1 MNSMRDL
8 IESVKRRFEELNDQ
22 LTNPR
27 LLENRNTY
35 MQISKEVAELR
46 EVIHKI
52 GKYERLQCDFGEAE
66 KIIRESEDQEL
77 LQLARSEKQ
86 SLEERMPQLE
96 KEMLTLLVSE
106 DEDES
111 KNTIMEIR
119 AGAGGEEAALF
130 VGDLFRMYSKYV
142 EKKRWKL
149 DVMNSHPSELGG
161 FKEIIFLV
169 EGRGAYGD
177 LKYESGVHRVQRVPV
192 TEASGRIHTS
202 TVTVAVLPEA
212 EEVKVNIRPEELKT
226 EVFRASGP
234 GGQHVNVTDS
244 AVRITHLPTSIVV
257 TCQDERSQHKN
268 KVKAMKILRARLLD
282 TKKREKQKEIA
293 QKRKLQVGTGERS
306 EKIRTYNFPQRRVTD
321 HRINRSWHILEEILD
336 GNFASIIG
344 ELRNDEQ
351 QERMRELMENLS
363 KPQDSSNRD

>member
-1 MNSMRDL
+1 MRDL
-8 IESVKRRFEELNDQ
+8 IEEVKSRFKELNDR
-22 LTNPR
+22 LTDPDV
-27 LLENRNTY
+27 LEDKNDY
-35 MQISKEVAELR
+35 MRISKEIAELR
-46 EVIHKI
+46 EVIQKI
-52 GKYERLQCDFGEAE
+52 DKYERLQRDLEEAE
-66 KIIRESEDQEL
+66 KIIMESGDQEL
-77 LQLARSEKQ
+77 VQLARSEKQ
-86 SLEERMPQLE
+86 TLEEEIPHIG
-96 KEMLTLLVSE
+96 KEILSLLIPK

-111 KNTIMEIR
+111 KNTLLEIR

-130 VGDLFRMYSKYV
+130 VGDLFRMYSKYI
-142 EKKRWKL
+142 EKKGWKL

-169 EGRGAYGD
+169 EGKGAYGD

-202 TVTVAVLPEA
+202 TATVAVLPEA
-212 EEVKVNIRPEELKT
+212 EEVKVSIQPEDLKI

-268 KVKAMKILRARLLD
+268 KTKAMKILRARLLD
-282 TKKREKQKEIA
+282 IRKKQQEREIA
-293 QKRKLQVGTGERS
+293 QQRRLQVGTGDRS

-336 GNFASIIG
+336 GNLTPIID
-344 ELRNDEQ
+344 ELRNAEQ
-351 QERMRELMENLS
+351 QRQMKRLLE
-363 KPQDSSNRD
+363 KIQDSRNSSNND

>member
-1 MNSMRDL
+1 MTSMRDL
-8 IESVKRRFEELNDQ
+8 IERVKEKFDRLNDE
-22 LTNPR
+22 LMDPIV
-27 LLENRNTY
+27 LEDKSIY
-35 MQISKEVAELR
+35 MQKSKEIAELR
-46 EVIHKI
+46 EIMRRI
-52 GKYERLQCDFGEAE
+52 DEYERHRQDLDEAE
-66 KIIRESEDQEL
+66 RIIRESEDQEL
-77 LQLARSEKQ
+77 IQLARSEQQ
-86 SLEERMPQLE
+86 SIEEKIPRLE
-96 KEMLTLLVSE
+96 KEILELLLPR

-111 KNTIMEIR
+111 KNTILEIR
-119 AGAGGEEAALF
+119 AGAGGEEASLF
-130 VGDLFRMYSKYV
+130 VGDLFRMYSKYI
-142 EKKRWKL
+142 EKRGWKL

-212 EEVKVNIRPEELKT
+212 EEVKVDVRPEDLKI

-244 AVRITHLPTSIVV
+244 AVRITYLPTSMVV

-268 KVKAMKILRARLLD
+268 KAKAMKILRARLFD
-282 TKKREKQKEIA
+282 AKKREKQREIA
-293 QKRKLQVGTGERS
+293 QKRRLQVGTGERS

-321 HRINRSWHILEEILD
+321 HRIARSWHTLEEILD
-336 GNFASIIG
+336 GNFASIVG
-344 ELRNDEQ
+344 ELKRN
-351 QERMRELMENLS
+351 ERQAQMKELAEELS
-363 KPQDSSNRD
+363 V